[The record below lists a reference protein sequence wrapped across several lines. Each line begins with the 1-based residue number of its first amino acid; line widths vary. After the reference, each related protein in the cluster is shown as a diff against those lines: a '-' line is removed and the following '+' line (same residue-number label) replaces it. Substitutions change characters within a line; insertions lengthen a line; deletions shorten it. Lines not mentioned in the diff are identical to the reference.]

1 MAGFNLADMFELVV
15 DAVPE
20 REALVSPQRRLTFAQ
35 LDERANRLANHL
47 AAVGVGRGDHVGLQ
61 LLNGTEYLE
70 AMLAAFKLSA
80 VPVNVNYRYVEN
92 ELRYLF
98 DDADL
103 VALLYHR
110 QFGPRVQSAAEGLP
124 LLRHFL
130 EVDDDSD
137 AEPVAGAV
145 RYEEALA
152 AQSPR
157 RPDGH
162 HRGGDDLYIAY
173 TGGTTGLPKGVLWR
187 QEDIFFAGMGG
198 GDVFQSGNFISS
210 PAELLERMPE
220 VGGVI
225 LTTPPLMHV
234 SAQWGVFHS
243 LFAGG
248 KIVFNP
254 PGAFDA
260 DRAWRLVAEE
270 KVNIL
275 TIVGDAMA
283 RPLADAVEAAAARG
297 EPYDTSSLIV
307 IGSGG
312 AVLSSPSKQR
322 LASLLPNI
330 MIVDGFGSSETGIV
344 GNKMHAVGDAGTQP
358 RFTVNAQT
366 NVLSD
371 AGVPVDPGSGQ
382 VGRLARKGHVPLG
395 YYKDEAKTAATFV
408 ESGGERWVLPGDMA
422 TVEADGTVVL
432 LGRGS
437 VSINTGGEKVYP
449 EEVETVLR
457 GHPDVDDVVVVGMP
471 DERWGQ
477 RVVAVVAP
485 RAGAEL
491 TLDSL
496 REHARSHLAG
506 YKLPRK
512 LVVVQE
518 VQRTP
523 AGKADYRWA
532 QQAAQAAGHP
542 AEAGAAQTAG
552 RPAPAA
558 R

>member
-47 AAVGVGRGDHVGLQ
+47 AAAGVGRGDHLGLQ

-103 VALLYHR
+103 VAVLYHR
-110 QFGPRVQSAAEGLP
+110 QFGPRVRVAADGLRR
-124 LLRHFL
+124 LRHFL
-130 EVDDDSD
+130 EVDDGSG
-137 AEPVAGAV
+137 AASVPGAV
-145 RYEEALA
+145 GYEEALRTA
-152 AQSPR
+152 SADRPSGESR
-157 RPDGH
+157 R
-162 HRGGDDLYIAY
+162 GDDRYIAY
-173 TGGTTGLPKGVLWR
+173 TGGTTGMPKGVLWR

-198 GDVFQSGNFISS
+198 GDVFQSGNFIST
-210 PAELLERMPE
+210 PGELLERMPE

-248 KIVFNP
+248 KVVFNP

-260 DRAWRLVAEE
+260 DRVWQLVAEE

-283 RPLADAVEAAAARG
+283 RPLADAIETAGRHG

-312 AVLSSPSKQR
+312 AVLSSASKER
-322 LASLLPNI
+322 LAALLPNI

-366 NVLSD
+366 NVLRD
-371 AGVPVDPGSGQ
+371 DGTPVEPGSGD
-382 VGRLARKGHVPLG
+382 VGWLARKGHVPLG
-395 YYKDEAKTAATFV
+395 YYKDEEKTAATFM

-449 EEVETVLR
+449 EEVETALR
-457 GHPDVDDVVVVGMP
+457 THPDVDDVVVVGMP

-477 RVVAVVAP
+477 RVVAVVKP
-485 RAGAEL
+485 RAATEV
-491 TLDSL
+491 TLESL
-496 REHARSHLAG
+496 QAHARAHLAG
-506 YKLPRK
+506 YKLPRE
-512 LVVVQE
+512 LVVVDE
-518 VQRTP
+518 VERTP

-532 QQAAQAAGHP
+532 QQVAQQAADTQLPQPQATGS
-542 AEAGAAQTAG
+542 
-552 RPAPAA
+552 
-558 R
+558 